1 MSVDLGALVNRIPQ
15 GKLNELVNGFA
26 EGATAQQVLDFLGA
40 AGVEAT
46 EEEAQALVE
55 SLLLND
61 KTRRL
66 SIDELA
72 EAAGGKVGNG
82 SWVSLGT
89 PEGDRKWVWISCEDC
104 AL

>member
-26 EGATAQQVLDFLGA
+26 EGATAQQVHDFLGA

-72 EAAGGKVGNG
+72 EAAGGETGY
-82 SWVSLGT
+82 WHYI
-89 PEGDRKWVWISCEDC
+89 EGYGKEYVWECNFCEN
-104 AL
+104 

>member
-72 EAAGGKVGNG
+72 EAAGG
-82 SWVSLGT
+82 
-89 PEGDRKWVWISCEDC
+89 EGDFGYSHLLPDGSREYVWVCHSCEN
-104 AL
+104 

>member
-1 MSVDLGALVNRIPQ
+1 MSVGLGSLVNRIPQ

-72 EAAGGKVGNG
+72 EAAGGETGY
-82 SWVSLGT
+82 WHYI
-89 PEGDRKWVWISCEDC
+89 EGYGKEYVWECNFCEN
-104 AL
+104 